1 VADGHPPV
9 GHDLSSHNRTD
20 EEAVA
25 MDVRFLD
32 DAQQRVVAA
41 IDAGVGRFRAPLDGG
56 WSAELVIAHVIL
68 TTELLV
74 RTTEQV
80 LLGAPT
86 WWDNAPTGMRANLAE
101 VAKSCGDVC
110 GLLDR
115 YWFAAEALTHVA
127 AKLTPAQAARVV
139 AVRVV
144 SGGLVTIDQV
154 STPWGRALR
163 WHADVHLPEHV
174 ETLASLAARG

>member
-1 VADGHPPV
+1 MEI
-9 GHDLSSHNRTD
+9 S
-20 EEAVA
+20 
-25 MDVRFLD
+25 FLD
-32 DAQQRVVAA
+32 DAQERVVAA
-41 IDAGVGRFRAPLDGG
+41 IDAGVGRFHPPLDGG
-56 WSAELVIAHVIL
+56 WSAELVIAHVIV

-86 WWDNAPTGMRANLAE
+86 WWDNAPTGMRAFLAE
-101 VAKSCGDVC
+101 VVNAGGDVC

-127 AKLTPAQAARVV
+127 AKLTPAQAARPL

-144 SGGLVTIDQV
+144 SGGVVSIDQV
-154 STPWGRALR
+154 SMPWARALH

-174 ETLASLAARG
+174 ETLRALAARD